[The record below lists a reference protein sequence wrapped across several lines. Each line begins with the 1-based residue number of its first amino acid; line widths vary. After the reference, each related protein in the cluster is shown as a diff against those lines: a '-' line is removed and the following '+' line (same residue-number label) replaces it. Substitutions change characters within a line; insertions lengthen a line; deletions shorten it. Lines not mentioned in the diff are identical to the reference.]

1 MQLGEWMSHAAVAM
15 FTTDVE
21 SVCVACAVRDEVEDS
36 VPCKVRYENEETVEL
51 WAYIECSTESEW
63 QSDVRN

>member
-1 MQLGEWMSHAAVAM
+1 MSHAAVAM

-51 WAYIECSTESEW
+51 
-63 QSDVRN
+63 